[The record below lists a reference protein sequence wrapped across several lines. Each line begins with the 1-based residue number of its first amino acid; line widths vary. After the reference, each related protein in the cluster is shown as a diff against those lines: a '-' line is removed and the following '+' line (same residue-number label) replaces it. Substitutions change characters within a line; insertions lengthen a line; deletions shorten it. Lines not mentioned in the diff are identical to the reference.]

1 MASCGRMLVLTRQFS
16 TTNPA
21 RAGLVKPPLAVFG
34 IPGRYATALFS
45 AASKEKKLDAVE
57 KDLLKFKGL
66 IEQDKR
72 LAQFVDDPL
81 IKKSLKRDALSE
93 ALKKQQFN
101 ALTINFVGALCDNGR
116 ARDVRGVINAFSR
129 IMGAVRGE
137 LLCEVVTAKPLDAAA
152 EKDLEAALQMFL
164 KKGQV
169 LLISKKVDPSILGG
183 MLVSIGDKF
192 VDMSISSKVKAYTAL
207 LKQAV

>member
-1 MASCGRMLVLTRQFS
+1 LQ
-16 TTNPA
+16 
-21 RAGLVKPPLAVFG
+21 PPLAVFG

-72 LAQFVDDPL
+72 LAQFIDDPL

-93 ALKKQQFN
+93 SLKRQQFSN
-101 ALTINFVGALCDNGR
+101 LTINLVGALCDNGR
-116 ARDVRGVINAFSR
+116 ARDIRGVINAFGR

-137 LLCEVVTAKPLDAAA
+137 VLCEVVTAKPLDAAA

-183 MLVSIGDKF
+183 MLVSIGDRF
-192 VDMSISSKVKAYTAL
+192 VDMSIASKVKAYTAL